1 MVSASFSKSQQIH
14 QNAVLTTVV
23 SYAPQAPLAGVTIL
37 HADITVP
44 ATLSKM
50 MDAMEEEKA
59 DLVVCDGA
67 PEGKLV
73 STEEARI
80 SSDRTRT
87 IS

>member
-1 MVSASFSKSQQIH
+1 MVSTPFSKSQQIH
-14 QNAVLTTVV
+14 QNAVLTTAV

-44 ATLSKM
+44 STLSKM

-73 STEEARI
+73 STRLGKI
-80 SSDRTRT
+80 VSD
-87 IS
+87 

>member
-1 MVSASFSKSQQIH
+1 MVSASSSLYH
-14 QNAVLTTVV
+14 RHYPNAELPWGTM
-23 SYAPQAPLAGVTIL
+23 QAPLAGVTIL

-44 ATLSKM
+44 STLSKM

-73 STEEARI
+73 STRLGKI
-80 SSDRTRT
+80 VSD
-87 IS
+87 

>member
-1 MVSASFSKSQQIH
+1 MVSASFSKSH
-14 QNAVLTTVV
+14 HHHLNAEPTRTGIYVL
-23 SYAPQAPLAGVTIL
+23 QAPLAGVTIL

-44 ATLSKM
+44 STLSKM

-73 STEEARI
+73 SIGEARI
-80 SSDRTRT
+80 FSV
-87 IS
+87 

>member
-1 MVSASFSKSQQIH
+1 MVSASSSLYH
-14 QNAVLTTVV
+14 RHHLNAEPTRTGI
-23 SYAPQAPLAGVTIL
+23 YAPQAPLAGVTIL

-44 ATLSKM
+44 STLSKM

-73 STEEARI
+73 STEEA
-80 SSDRTRT
+80 
-87 IS
+87 